1 MTIFQT
7 HTRIGLGLLLALTFA
22 GCAHRHDVLGV
33 DCCADIPEGAIP
45 EPPGTKLCNWQTM
58 QVSAA
63 AADQFV
69 LYRCDFVGDS
79 TVLSPAAMERI
90 GRLVEAGVAGS
101 MPWIVEPSDDEAL
114 DLARVDS
121 AINALS
127 RRGVSPIDVS
137 IATPAALG
145 LTGPLAEGILGT
157 QVGNGRS
164 TFNSRGRSQSGFGGF
179 NGFGGFGGLDGFG
192 GFGFGGGF

>member
-1 MTIFQT
+1 MTIFQI
-7 HTRIGLGLLLALTFA
+7 HTRVGLGLLLALTFA

-79 TVLSPAAMERI
+79 TSLSPAALDRV
-90 GRLVEAGVAGS
+90 GRLVQAGAAGNL
-101 MPWIVEPSDDEAL
+101 PWIVEPSDDAAI

-121 AINALS
+121 VISELS
-127 RRGVSPIDVS
+127 GRGVSPVDVS

-145 LTGPLAEGILGT
+145 LTGTLAEGILGT
-157 QVGNGRS
+157 QVGNGRGS
-164 TFNSRGRSQSGFGGF
+164 FNSLGRGRSGFGGF
-179 NGFGGFGGLDGFG
+179 GRFGGFGGLDGFG
-192 GFGFGGGF
+192 GFGFGSGF